1 MGDTEESRIAQ
12 LRDEILKYLGTHP
25 QAADTVEGIANW
37 WLPRQRYEEDIQ
49 KVQQALDGLVERGL
63 VAKTTLANGTIL
75 YEHLEH
81 NSGPKH

>member
-1 MGDTEESRIAQ
+1 MGDTEESRITQ
-12 LRDEILKYLGTHP
+12 LRDEILKYLDAHP

-49 KVQQALDGLVERGL
+49 KVQQALDGLVERRL
-63 VAKTTLANGTIL
+63 VAKTTLADGTIL
-75 YEHLEH
+75 YEHLEQ

>member
-12 LRDEILKYLGTHP
+12 LKDEILKYLGAHP

-37 WLPRQRYEEDIQ
+37 WLPRQRYEEEIQ
-49 KVQQALDGLVERGL
+49 KAQQASDELVERGL
-63 VAKTTLANGTIL
+63 VAKTTLADGTIL
-75 YEHLEH
+75 YEHLEQ

>member
-12 LRDEILKYLGTHP
+12 LRDEILKYLGAHP

-63 VAKTTLANGTIL
+63 VAKTTLADGTIL
-75 YEHLEH
+75 YEHLKQS
-81 NSGPKH
+81 SGPKH

>member
-1 MGDTEESRIAQ
+1 MSDTEESRIAQ
-12 LRDEILKYLGTHP
+12 LRDEILKYLGAHP

-63 VAKTTLANGTIL
+63 VAKTTLADGTIL
-75 YEHLEH
+75 YEHLEQ
-81 NSGPKH
+81 NSGPKR